1 MIGPMKKPQVMLELE
16 HDRSSRFQNGIPAA
30 PYIYIPFRS
39 ENAGDEPGR
48 PAFVQIEILALL
60 VRAVFLSDRKTLGTN
75 LALSM
80 SPERRSVLDENIWS
94 SIGTHV
100 AESGRSV
107 SDRP

>member
-30 PYIYIPFRS
+30 PYI
-39 ENAGDEPGR
+39 
-48 PAFVQIEILALL
+48 
-60 VRAVFLSDRKTLGTN
+60 FLSDRKTLGTN